1 MTNRQVVVL
10 VVVLASLL
18 LVLPCVLVVGGGVVG
33 WVLYDSGGDQPP
45 VERQRDRAPVPGAPA
60 EGQDK

>member
-10 VVVLASLL
+10 VVVLAGLL
-18 LVLPCVLVVGGGVVG
+18 LVLPCLLAVGGIAA
-33 WVLYDSGGDQPP
+33 WCLYPSSTPP
-45 VERQRDRAPVPGAPA
+45 PAERQGDRAPVPPAPA